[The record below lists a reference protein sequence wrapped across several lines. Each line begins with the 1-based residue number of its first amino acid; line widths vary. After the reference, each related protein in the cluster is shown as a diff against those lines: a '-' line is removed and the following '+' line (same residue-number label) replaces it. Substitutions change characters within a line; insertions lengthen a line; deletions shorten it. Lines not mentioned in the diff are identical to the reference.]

1 MNQKGKQM
9 TVTRELVI
17 RVSLCLFLFLHLFHI
32 ELRTLFRMP
41 PLGTLAY
48 LPRAT
53 KIEEMITSYHSC

>member
-1 MNQKGKQM
+1 M
-9 TVTRELVI
+9 TVTRELAI
-17 RVSLCLFLFLHLFHI
+17 RVSLRLFLFLYLFHI

-53 KIEEMITSYHSC
+53 KAGEMIISYHSC